1 MIPTKFVFF
10 SMIVLVTG
18 LLGCADDSLVKDKPD
33 TQTEQKPLVKPDVPN
48 TTSIQQKQ
56 NPQSG
61 LVTEKPTSEQK
72 PLVTPDVPNTTNIQQ
87 KQNPQSGLVTE
98 KLTSEQKLLVKPDV
112 PNTTSIQQKQNPPSG
127 LVTEKS
133 TTEQRTMFQIGSD
146 TNTPTKVLGKTVE
159 SSDDRG
165 IKKYSAP
172 SNYDKEVV
180 DLLRILIPQN

>member
-33 TQTEQKPLVKPDVPN
+33 TQTEQKP
-48 TTSIQQKQ
+48 
-56 NPQSG
+56 
-61 LVTEKPTSEQK
+61 
-72 PLVTPDVPNTTNIQQ
+72 
-87 KQNPQSGLVTE
+87 
-98 KLTSEQKLLVKPDV
+98 LVKPDV